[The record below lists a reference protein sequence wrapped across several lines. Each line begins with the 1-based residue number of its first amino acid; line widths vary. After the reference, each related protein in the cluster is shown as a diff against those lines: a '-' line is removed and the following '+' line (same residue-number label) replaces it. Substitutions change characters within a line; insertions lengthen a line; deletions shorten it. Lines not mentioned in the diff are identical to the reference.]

1 MATVNEDLMK
11 KNILAGA
18 TVLAFSASFASAA
31 EVNVAVAAN
40 FTAPIKE
47 IAAIYEKET
56 GNKILASFG
65 ATGAFYAQIKNGA
78 PYQVLFAADAKT
90 PKKIVEE
97 GLGIDAK
104 PYAFGKLV
112 LWSAAD
118 NFVKQDPNFILSNDV
133 KKIAVAN
140 PKLAPYGEAA
150 YQTMEKWGNLKKAE
164 AKFVT
169 GDNIG
174 KTFQYAKTANAQVG
188 FVALSQ
194 VYKDGK
200 FTSGSG
206 WVIPADCYKPI
217 RQDSV
222 ILNPGKD
229 NKAVADF
236 MKFMATSPKVQKVID
251 SYGYS
256 TK

>member
-11 KNILAGA
+11 KIILAGA

-150 YQTMEKWGNLKKAE
+150 YQTMENGAILKRLK
-164 AKFVT
+164 
-169 GDNIG
+169 
-174 KTFQYAKTANAQVG
+174 
-188 FVALSQ
+188 LS
-194 VYKDGK
+194 
-200 FTSGSG
+200 
-206 WVIPADCYKPI
+206 
-217 RQDSV
+217 
-222 ILNPGKD
+222 L
-229 NKAVADF
+229 
-236 MKFMATSPKVQKVID
+236 
-251 SYGYS
+251 
-256 TK
+256 

>member
-1 MATVNEDLMK
+1 MKHSKVGMATVNEDLMK
-11 KNILAGA
+11 KIILAGA

-78 PYQVLFAADAKT
+78 PYQVLF
-90 PKKIVEE
+90 
-97 GLGIDAK
+97 AK

-206 WVIPADCYKPI
+206 WVIPADCYKLI

>member
-1 MATVNEDLMK
+1 MK
-11 KNILAGA
+11 KIVVGLSA
-18 TVLAFSASFASAA
+18 VLALSVAGVSAA
-31 EVNVAVAAN
+31 EINVAVAAN

-47 IAAIYEKET
+47 ISAIYEKES

-78 PYQVLFAADAKT
+78 PYQVLFAADAKI
-90 PKKIVEE
+90 PKKIVDE

-104 PYAFGKLV
+104 AYAFGKLV

-118 NFVKQDPNFILSNDV
+118 NFVKQDPNFILSDKV
-133 KKIAVAN
+133 KKIVVAN

-164 AKFVT
+164 SKFVT

-174 KTFQYAKTANAQVG
+174 KTFQFAKTANAQVG

-194 VYKDGK
+194 VFKNGK
-200 FTSGSG
+200 ITSGSG
-206 WVIPADCYKPI
+206 WIIPADCYKPI

-229 NKAVADF
+229 SKAVADF
-236 MKFMATSPKVQKVID
+236 MKFMATSPKVQAVID